1 MSHYEWRKP
10 SKYSGDGYA
19 PGPILEADVA
29 DDVQAQ
35 LYVDYQDEVRVTI
48 VVRGEGVE
56 GGSASTDSPA
66 DWPEVE
72 RFIPRHEWPEE
83 IYAGQHGPAERTP
96 DPAVAQAVAGAL
108 ADWEEAEAEADAW
121 EDPRDA
127 HEYPDWEMRGPVG
140 RGLAIGRCGAA
151 RLPDGG
157 KLVLTLRGNGV
168 GKYYGVIVRLDKR
181 GRRIASTRRPEEWAA
196 IEEVYPRDIWP
207 LLINGSTAT
216 PETEDWQPASTMY
229 RAVNLDMWAAVRDVA
244 LSGNDPA
251 PLLRSIEPMMRRVPI
266 SVLSA

>member
-1 MSHYEWRKP
+1 MSNYEWREP
-10 SKYSGDGYA
+10 RSYTGDGYA
-19 PGPILEADVA
+19 PGPILEADVM
-29 DDVQAQ
+29 DGVRAQ
-35 LYVDYQDEVRVTI
+35 LYVDYQDEARVTI

-56 GGSASTDSPA
+56 GRSASTDTPA

-72 RFIPRHEWPEE
+72 KYIPRHEWPEE
-83 IYAGQHGPAERTP
+83 IYAGLRGPVERTP

-108 ADWEEAEAEADAW
+108 ADWEEADADADAW

-127 HEYPDWEMRGPVG
+127 HEYPDWKMRGPVG
-140 RGLAIGRCGAA
+140 RSMALGQCGTV

-157 KLVLTLRGNGV
+157 KLILTLHWTGV
-168 GKYYGVIVRLDKR
+168 GKYRGTIVRTDRR
-181 GRRIASTRRPEEWAA
+181 GRRVASTCNPEEWPA

-207 LLINGSTAT
+207 LLVSGSTAT
-216 PETEDWQPASTMY
+216 PETEDWQPAFTMY
-229 RAVNLDMWAAVRDVA
+229 RAVNLDMWAAVRDVVLA
-244 LSGNDPA
+244 GKDPA